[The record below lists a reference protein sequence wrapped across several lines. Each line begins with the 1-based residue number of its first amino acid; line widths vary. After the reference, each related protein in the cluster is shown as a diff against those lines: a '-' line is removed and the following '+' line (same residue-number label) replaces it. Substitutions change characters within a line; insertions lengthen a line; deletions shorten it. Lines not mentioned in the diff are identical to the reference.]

1 MKWLRGVARAL
12 AKANRGLVW
21 TTPAGC
27 RVVHETREPK
37 RLRIATSDRTFV
49 LYQEDETR
57 KIDRR
62 KLVDG
67 IVAHLGHSLDA
78 THMILTVL
86 RLRSEGIHHFA
97 MVHDSFG
104 VHACDVDLLN
114 RVLREEFVRIYSEPV
129 LMNFFKEQWQAHRD
143 VALPAMPAPGNLDIR
158 QVLSSPYFFA

>member
-1 MKWLRGVARAL
+1 MRLRGVARAL

-129 LMNFFKEQWQAHRD
+129 LMNFLRNNGKPIVTWLSRRCP
-143 VALPAMPAPGNLDIR
+143 LPATSTFAR
-158 QVLSSPYFFA
+158 SSRPLIFFA